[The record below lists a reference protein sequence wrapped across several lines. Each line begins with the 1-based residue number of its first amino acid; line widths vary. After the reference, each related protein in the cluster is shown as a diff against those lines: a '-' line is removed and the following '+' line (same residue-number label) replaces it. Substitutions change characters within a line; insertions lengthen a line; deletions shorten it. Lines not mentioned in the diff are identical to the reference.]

1 MDIHTATEQA
11 YKNGCFDGYSAGVE
25 HLTSWAER
33 EQAIVT
39 NSAERIADIEIVLG
53 DLNDAYRF
61 HRRVEKMQQRQQ
73 WRNKR

>member
-1 MDIHTATEQA
+1 MGNKYLGE
-11 YKNGCFDGYSAGVE
+11 NGLEY
-25 HLTSWAER
+25 LTSWAER

-53 DLNDAYRF
+53 DLDDAYRF
-61 HRRVEKMQQRQQ
+61 HRRVEKMRQRQQ

>member
-11 YKNGCFDGYSAGVE
+11 YKNGYSAGVE
-25 HLTSWAER
+25 YLTSYFKR
-33 EQAIVT
+33 EQTIVT
-39 NSAERIADIEIVLG
+39 NAVGRINDIEIVLG
-53 DLNDAYRF
+53 DLDDAYRF

>member
-1 MDIHTATEQA
+1 MNNKYLGE
-11 YKNGCFDGYSAGVE
+11 AGLDR
-25 HLTSWAER
+25 LTSWAKR

-53 DLNDAYRF
+53 DLDDAYRF
-61 HRRVEKMQQRQQ
+61 HRRVEKMRQRQQ

>member
-1 MDIHTATEQA
+1 MGNKYLGEKGLE
-11 YKNGCFDGYSAGVE
+11 Y
-25 HLTSWAER
+25 LTSYFKR

-53 DLNDAYRF
+53 DLDDAYRF
-61 HRRVEKMQQRQQ
+61 HRRVEKMRQRQQ